1 MKWGIC
7 SSRGAVVEP
16 VPRAT
21 RPTSAPIKALPS
33 PDVADA
39 ARVQPAA
46 RVHSA
51 PHAPTRGA
59 ARGASAMVDAPGA
72 ARAAEVQACTRADL
86 ASPLDLARTAA
97 SPAPAPSAGAP
108 PGVTVVAFGEALA
121 SKVASPFWQT
131 RVEGLELFAQRVRG
145 QPPTANAA
153 DAVDAGGVEDARGT
167 SGAPLAAA
175 ALAACIE
182 VLAPALA
189 DKLVPVYLAGLAG
202 VRAVF
207 LDAPLTV
214 PLAELR
220 DGLARLLPQLVVRAA
235 SQTHAAVRAETTALL
250 RELARSSRVGAPVVL
265 PALLA
270 PVRGRSDRG
279 IGGRLELVSGAL
291 DEFGLGD
298 ESGLRLDAVFR
309 WAAPFA
315 DQGRSELLGH
325 AKDGRSARGL
335 ALALLHRLYEAD
347 PAGTLALAARE
358 SVGGSDL
365 VRRLQRDDDD
375 VLREASVLTGLVGSR
390 LAESRVLPPKAH
402 RRAPTVRA
410 RAARRGVAGRGAAP
424 SRHAPRALSA
434 RGRARPAAFFR
445 AAQATFPDFELVTRS
460 AKAGGLS
467 ATQLPQRPTLTPLDR
482 TSHGSCAYGGALAHS
497 AGRASSGTGADEPL
511 LASPLVFEAAVAGG

>member
-402 RRAPTVRA
+402 RRAPT
-410 RAARRGVAGRGAAP
+410 
-424 SRHAPRALSA
+424 
-434 RGRARPAAFFR
+434 
-445 AAQATFPDFELVTRS
+445 ATFPDFELVTRS

-511 LASPLVFEAAVAGG
+511 LASPLVFEAAVAGGLGRAKPLSASARYASSRMSPWSCDDAPEPVLGF